1 MAWGEGV
8 FQQLGI
14 FFNPSSLPVPV
25 TVCCYGAWEQF
36 YKSLNSQLVY
46 IPTFD

>member
-25 TVCCYGAWEQF
+25 TVCAVMVPG
-36 YKSLNSQLVY
+36 NSF
-46 IPTFD
+46 TSH